1 MTQIIDIL
9 TTSPVI
15 PVMVIDELDD
25 AIPLAKALVSGGMNV
40 LEITLRTPV
49 AIEAVKAI
57 KSAVPDVIIGTGT
70 VIDIQ
75 SFKASQLA
83 GVDFMVSPGITK
95 SLMNVVI
102 SEGCNFL
109 PGVATPSEAMNLLEA
124 GFDCLKFFP
133 AEAAG
138 GFAMLKAIAGPL
150 PQITFCPTGGISMA
164 NAANYLSLANVACVG
179 GSWMLDKQL
188 IKEKNWQQITL
199 KTSASCCELKK

>member
-15 PVMVIDELDD
+15 PVMVIDELSD
-25 AIPLAKALVSGGMNV
+25 AIPLAEALVKGGMNV

-49 AIEAVKAI
+49 AIDAVKAI
-57 KSAVPDVIIGTGT
+57 KSTVPDVIIGTGT
-70 VIDIQ
+70 VIDIH

-138 GFAMLKAIAGPL
+138 GFSMLKAIAGPL
-150 PQITFCPTGGISMA
+150 PQISFCPTGGISMA

-199 KTSASCCELKK
+199 NTSAICRELKK